1 MRLIRNWSN
10 LSIKWAFVLLIML
23 VIPVWYTCSR
33 TNSEAE
39 NEPVYSYE
47 IAAVYP
53 HDPSAFTQGLVYYN
67 GFLYEGTGLHGA
79 SSLRQVRL
87 DDGLIIKGLL
97 LPEQYFGE
105 GITIVDNRIIQL
117 TWKEYTGFVY
127 DLDSFTQLEQFTY
140 PTEGW
145 GLTFDGQYLIMSDG
159 TSTLTFLDPKDYSQ
173 VKQIAVTS
181 KTGPIE
187 HLNELEYI
195 DGVIYANIWQSD
207 QVVLINPKNGDVIGW
222 IDFSDLRS
230 HLNAEHQID
239 VLNGIAFN
247 PDTGQLLITGK
258 LWPSIFA
265 VEIGERPIII
275 KSKSDEPE
283 RS

>member
-1 MRLIRNWSN
+1 
-10 LSIKWAFVLLIML
+10 
-23 VIPVWYTCSR
+23 
-33 TNSEAE
+33 
-39 NEPVYSYE
+39 
-47 IAAVYP
+47 
-53 HDPSAFTQGLVYYN
+53 
-67 GFLYEGTGLHGA
+67 
-79 SSLRQVRL
+79 
-87 DDGLIIKGLL
+87 
-97 LPEQYFGE
+97 
-105 GITIVDNRIIQL
+105 
-117 TWKEYTGFVY
+117 
-127 DLDSFTQLEQFTY
+127 
-140 PTEGW
+140 
-145 GLTFDGQYLIMSDG
+145 MSDG

-247 PDTGQLLITGK
+247 QIQAAFDYRQ
-258 LWPSIFA
+258 A
-265 VEIGERPIII
+265 VAINLCCR
-275 KSKSDEPE
+275 D
-283 RS
+283 RRATNYN